1 MPETLTRTQDAIL
14 FQSFDG
20 ALDTQL
26 GHHLVPRLRLL
37 YHIDPSRIGAI
48 SHPELDLESGEWREI
63 GRKTPLFII
72 PSAEG
77 IWLPLEDPTISRA
90 QLRVRWLKEVAR
102 FEVEPVAESRRK
114 LRVISLDDEEASA
127 TAKELSRT
135 TQLEPGSCLAID
147 DRALIGLEVVQGHR
161 HLDDDRLG
169 FVGES
174 LAMWRLRDDIRAVSK
189 FQKPALILGPTGAGK
204 ELVAL
209 AIHQLSN
216 RARRPF
222 ETVNCAALPEH
233 LVESLLFGHRKG
245 AFTGADSHQTG
256 KFKDA
261 DGGTLFLDE
270 LGEMPITVQPKLLRT
285 IQDGL
290 VTPVGHG
297 QSVEVNVR
305 LVAATHRDPRAQ
317 IADGRLRSDLFHRLS
332 AHIIEVP
339 SLADRRFD
347 IPILFMHFLARLRAE
362 HRALDWLW
370 RDASRWRP
378 TLPLDF
384 FVSLLRNPWEG
395 NIRQLQNV
403 VEQTARH
410 NLDNKSFTPP
420 TLPRA
425 IPRSDLLP
433 APPLSTPSPSP
444 PDAASSTTPTSHT
457 LLLSEPALAAA
468 SRLLGLARKTL
479 ARIFE
484 DASIAETWNTI
495 TAATTDDNA
504 RLALLSDSVSE
515 RLYALLRRHDFKQS
529 QTAASLDVSSWTL
542 IRLMHH
548 FHIPRPS
555 DLDEATIDL
564 ALANASGDLALA
576 AHALKVSEHGL
587 KKRLASLGRMTNMPT
602 PIR

>member
-1 MPETLTRTQDAIL
+1 MSEDLTRTQDAIL
-14 FQSFDG
+14 FQTFDG
-20 ALDTQL
+20 ALDAKR
-26 GHHLVPRLRLL
+26 GEHLVPRLRLL

-48 SHPELDLESGEWREI
+48 SHPDLELESGEWREI
-63 GRKTPLFII
+63 GRKTPLFIV
-72 PSAEG
+72 PNAEG
-77 IWLPLEDPTISRA
+77 IWQPLEDPTISRT
-90 QLRVRWLKEVAR
+90 QIRVRWLKDVAC

-114 LRVISLDDEEASA
+114 LRVIALDDQGASA
-127 TAKELSRT
+127 ATKELSGT
-135 TQLEPGSCLAID
+135 TRLEPGCCLAID
-147 DRALIGLEVVQGHR
+147 DRALIGLEVVQGQH
-161 HLDDDRLG
+161 HLEEDRLG

-204 ELVAL
+204 ELVAH
-209 AIHQLSN
+209 AIHRLSD

-245 AFTGADSHQTG
+245 AFTGADSHQSG

-270 LGEMPITVQPKLLRT
+270 LGEMPISVQPKLLRT
-285 IQDGL
+285 LQDGL

-317 IADGRLRSDLFHRLS
+317 IADGRLRADLFHRLS
-332 AHIIEVP
+332 AHVIEVP

-347 IPILFMHFLARLRAE
+347 IPGIFMHFLAQLRAQ
-362 HRALDWLW
+362 HSVLDWLW
-370 RDASRWRP
+370 KDANRWRP

-384 FVSLLRNPWEG
+384 FVALLRNPWEG
-395 NIRQLQNV
+395 NIRQIQNI

-410 NLDNKSFTPP
+410 NLDNRSFTPP
-420 TLPRA
+420 MLPLA
-425 IPRSDLLP
+425 IPRSGFLP
-433 APPLSTPSPSP
+433 AGSPQSTPSATT
-444 PDAASSTTPTSHT
+444 PDTTSSTTPTPHEVNFN
-457 LLLSEPALAAA
+457 EPALAET

-484 DASIAETWNTI
+484 DGSLTEVWNTI
-495 TAATTDDNA
+495 TAATADDSA
-504 RLALLSDSVSE
+504 RLVLLSDSVSE
-515 RLYALLRRHDFKQS
+515 RLYALLQRHDFKQS

-542 IRLMHH
+542 IRLMQQ
-548 FHIPRPS
+548 FNIPRPS
-555 DLDEATIDL
+555 DLDEATIDR
-564 ALANASGDLALA
+564 ALANASGDLAIA
-576 AHALKVSEHGL
+576 AHALRVSEHGL
-587 KKRLASLGRMTNMPT
+587 KKRLTTLGR
-602 PIR
+602 